1 MNRYVK
7 LLAMAV
13 LLAEVVFQAGCDQ
26 NGAITEDPESPA
38 VLGKGTGTED
48 LGARLAKDPDFH
60 TLRRVLHDADMRAR
74 LKYFAGADLKRDQAF
89 AKLAAKKHALSASDK
104 SRLARIRG
112 LEGDEIQQIHDLRE
126 AILSRFPEI
135 KTLSEEQL
143 QDVLLATGLGKNTV
157 VGKTQVSC
165 YDCNYAYNTCI
176 SSAEFRHAIETMS
189 CALFIETVFGGT
201 ACYLAS
207 LTKYM
212 WSIHTCSQTLSYCLS
227 SNDCLN
233 KTAHDT
239 N

>member
-26 NGAITEDPESPA
+26 NETITEDRESAA
-38 VLGKGTGTED
+38 VLGKGTGTQD
-48 LGARLAKDPDFH
+48 LGAQLAKDPDFH

-74 LKYFAGADLKRDQAF
+74 LKYFAGANLKRDLAF
-89 AKLAAKKHALSASDK
+89 ARLTAKKHALSASDK

-112 LEGDEIQQIHDLRE
+112 LGGDEIQQIHDLRE

-135 KTLSEEQL
+135 KTLSEQQL
-143 QDVLLATGLGKNTV
+143 QDVLLATSLGKNTV
-157 VGKTQVSC
+157 VGKTLLSC
-165 YDCNYAYNTCI
+165 GDCNYAYNTCI
-176 SSAEFRHAIETMS
+176 SSAEFRHAVEVMT
-189 CALFIETVFGGT
+189 CALFIETLFGGT

-207 LTKYM
+207 LSKYM
-212 WSIHTCSQTLSYCLS
+212 WSISTCSQTRSYCLS

-233 KTAHDT
+233 TAVHDT